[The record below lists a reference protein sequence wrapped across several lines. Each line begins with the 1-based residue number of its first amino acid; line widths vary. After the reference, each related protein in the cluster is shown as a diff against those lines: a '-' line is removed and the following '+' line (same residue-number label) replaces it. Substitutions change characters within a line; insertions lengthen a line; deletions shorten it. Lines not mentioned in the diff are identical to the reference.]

1 MGKRAKAHRAKVA
14 KRNEKINQAQKVY
27 QKMYNEMLKQHVD
40 SIKAERM
47 GPSGDTENPEQII
60 EQ

>member
-1 MGKRAKAHRAKVA
+1 MGKNAKQHRQKVA

-27 QKMYNEMLKQHVD
+27 QKMYNEMLKQHIEA
-40 SIKAERM
+40 IKSEKM
-47 GPSGDTENPEQII
+47 GPSGDTETPNQII

>member
-1 MGKRAKAHRAKVA
+1 MGKRAKEHRAKVA
-14 KRNEKINQAQKVY
+14 KRNEKINQAQKIY

-47 GPSGDTENPEQII
+47 GPSGDTENPGQII

>member
-1 MGKRAKAHRAKVA
+1 MGKRSKEHRAKVA
-14 KRNEKINQAQKVY
+14 KRNQKINQAQKIY
-27 QKMYNEMLKQHVD
+27 QKMYNEILKQRVD

-47 GPSGDTENPEQII
+47 GPSGDTENSEQII

>member
-1 MGKRAKAHRAKVA
+1 MGKRAKEHRAKVA
-14 KRNEKINQAQKVY
+14 KRNEKINQAQKIY